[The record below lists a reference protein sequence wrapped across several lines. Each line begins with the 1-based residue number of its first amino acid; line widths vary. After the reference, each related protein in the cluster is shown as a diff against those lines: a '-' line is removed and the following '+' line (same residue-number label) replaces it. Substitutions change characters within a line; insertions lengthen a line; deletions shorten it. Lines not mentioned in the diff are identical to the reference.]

1 MLYPQNPTS
10 LPFINTQ
17 KDFTVLFREINSEIM
32 HGTIYQLWRPLQ
44 YAFCAFF
51 WQCMLELMEDII
63 LSQRQLFPAVSD
75 QLSLQSFFVGCISA
89 FSPRLFR
96 KVAVLCRGKNRF
108 LQSVFPVFLCCWG
121 CFLVCTCLKKGDG
134 PGLLPWFC
142 FFPGLIGHLWKI
154 VHKVTLPGDKFANT
168 RTTKLFVHFRFIFR
182 LRLKWYKMWP

>member
-96 KVAVLCRGKNRF
+96 KVAVLCRGKTDSCRVF
-108 LQSVFPVFLCCWG
+108 SLCFCVAGAAFWSAHAWRKGMGQGFCHDSASSLGWLVTSGRLCTRWHCRVISLQ
-121 CFLVCTCLKKGDG
+121 T
-134 PGLLPWFC
+134 PGLQ
-142 FFPGLIGHLWKI
+142 
-154 VHKVTLPGDKFANT
+154 NY
-168 RTTKLFVHFRFIFR
+168 LFI
-182 LRLKWYKMWP
+182 LDLYLD